1 MKLTALLELLD
12 ACDRVWESA
21 GPYTDESYSRKMV
34 KMRMAT
40 IDLRA
45 HLAGEGLTV
54 PVEREKAA
62 A

>member
-34 KMRMAT
+34 TMRMAT
-40 IDLRA
+40 TGIRA
-45 HLAGEGLTV
+45 HLAEEGLTV
-54 PVEREKAA
+54 PIERDKEAA
-62 A
+62 